1 MTTTPLY
8 GKDYISHYQPP
19 QLPIVLC
26 VALRNLYWDVIVF
39 VLLMFRNVVMLEKIY
54 SIASDILRTQS
65 HRKLC
70 DFLALTTL
78 LPLFSQRFT
87 EP

>member
-8 GKDYISHYQPP
+8 GKDYVSHYQHSW
-19 QLPIVLC
+19 LPIVLC

-39 VLLMFRNVVMLEKIY
+39 VLLMFKNVVMLEKIY

-65 HRKLC
+65 HRKLR
-70 DFLALTTL
+70 DSLALTTL
-78 LPLFSQRFT
+78 LPLFPPT
-87 EP
+87 VY